1 MTGQEALNVSKTFD
15 ERIGVS
21 GLILTKL
28 DGDARGGAALSAR
41 HVTQKPIVF
50 AGVSEKIEGLEP
62 FYPDRLAQR
71 ILGMGDLQTL
81 LEKAK
86 AAELEGPLKA
96 PGEITLEDLI
106 TQMRQM
112 RKMGSFADIL
122 KMIPGMSRALPPG
135 FTVDEKAIN
144 RLEAIVLSMTP
155 QERRDPRV
163 LNGSRRKRIAAGS
176 GTSVQEVNRL
186 IKTFEETKGMMKSL
200 AKQKGRG
207 AFRNPFGR

>member
-1 MTGQEALNVSKTFD
+1 
-15 ERIGVS
+15 
-21 GLILTKL
+21 
-28 DGDARGGAALSAR
+28 
-41 HVTQKPIVF
+41 
-50 AGVSEKIEGLEP
+50 
-62 FYPDRLAQR
+62 
-71 ILGMGDLQTL
+71 MGDLQTL

-86 AAELEGPLKA
+86 AVELEGPLKA

-122 KMIPGMSRALPPG
+122 KMIPGVSRALPPG

-144 RLEAIVLSMTP
+144 RLEAIVLSMTRE
-155 QERRDPRV
+155 ERRDPRI
-163 LNGSRRKRIAAGS
+163 LNASRRKRIAAGS
-176 GTSVQEVNRL
+176 GTSVQEVNQL
-186 IKTFEETKGMMKSL
+186 IKTFEETKSMMKSL